1 MKNVK
6 EIEIKIEGETWE
18 NALDK
23 AYKKKNKEVKVEGF
37 RKHIY

>member
-23 AYKKKNKEVKVEGF
+23 AYKQRSKS
-37 RKHIY
+37 

>member
-23 AYKKKNKEVKVEGF
+23 AYKKKD
-37 RKHIY
+37 RKSVV